1 MVLIT
6 SPRGLIMHS
15 KLRAG
20 TGLCL
25 FLAAIVA
32 HAAAFKTEALKLG
45 DVNADLR
52 VLQGTPLDVVSQ
64 QKITYA
70 VTGNAAYDEF
80 FKKAAVAYA
89 GFAVGNRM
97 SEEAVASLKQL
108 AASLADSKDGKDP
121 RSLTLDEVRAILKEK
136 KGKRGLEPKDIEHL
150 GKVSQSLAVAGM
162 SLTGS
167 VEATAALL
175 PQMQPLV
182 ANAGKVF
189 TLWDFPN
196 VAKEI
201 VATTKRLT
209 SIKDEAQ
216 ALAKNVSIMKAL
228 VMELTAAN

>member
-1 MVLIT
+1 
-6 SPRGLIMHS
+6 MHS
-15 KLRAG
+15 KLRVG
-20 TGLCL
+20 TGVCL

-32 HAAAFKTEALKLG
+32 HAAAMKTEMLKLV
-45 DVNADLR
+45 DINADLR
-52 VLQGTPLDVVSQ
+52 VLEGTPLDVVSQ
-64 QKITYA
+64 QKISYA
-70 VTGNAAYDEF
+70 VTGNPAYDEF

-108 AASLADSKDGKDP
+108 AASWADSKDGKDP
-121 RSLTLDEVRAILKEK
+121 RSLTLDQVRAILKEK
-136 KGKRGLEPKDIEHL
+136 KGKRGLEPGDIEYL

-162 SLTGS
+162 SLKGS

-189 TLWDFPN
+189 TLWDFAN

-201 VATTKRLT
+201 VTTTKRLA

-216 ALAKNVSIMKAL
+216 ALANNVSTMKAL
-228 VMELTAAN
+228 VTELTAAN